1 MIVRPRSGTVS
12 GTLQLTPMC
21 RQLYPL
27 VREQVTELLNNYV
40 RAPRILTEIDGYIVP
55 PWPRTLACSA
65 LSRWPSCS

>member
-1 MIVRPRSGTVS
+1 
-12 GTLQLTPMC
+12 MC

-55 PWPRTLACSA
+55 P
-65 LSRWPSCS
+65 